1 MISVVGV
8 TFRNEGKI
16 IYFDPNSIEMVV
28 GSHVIADT
36 ERGTGFATVI
46 MPPKEVDEKHVR
58 LPLYKILRLATDEDE
73 KIYRENNEKEK
84 EAYRICREKIE
95 IHSLEMKLVDVEYMF
110 DRSKV
115 IFYFTADGRVD
126 FRELIKDL
134 AGILRTRIELR
145 QIGVRDET
153 KLVGGFGICGRPLCC
168 NMYMNE
174 FAPVSIKMAKEQN
187 LSLNP
192 TKISGACGRLMCCLK
207 NEQETYEYLNS
218 KLPNVGAYVT
228 TPDGLKGEVSSV
240 SVLRQRV
247 KVLVEVDDEK
257 EIREYQVDELSFRS
271 RRKDNDLSEEEKQ
284 QLKEE
289 GFDSDKLEEKDSSAG
304 DGKSEDGENGNNRK
318 NRNRNDRYSK
328 NGNRENRD
336 NKDNRD
342 KKDNR
347 ENKEYRDNRDNKDNR
362 ENRDNGE
369 SKENRDN
376 KENKE
381 NRDNK
386 ENKDN
391 RDGRNRKYNRRDY
404 KKDDAQFIIKDDA
417 HGDTGRRSGNAEGQ
431 KKEGFNKDRS
441 KDFVREQNKDKNI
454 DKNHYRDKNQE
465 QGKNFHNKNFKNRN
479 KNYNGNRKGGNGGNG
494 GDGHRDGGNEG

>member
-1 MISVVGV
+1 MINVVGV

-16 IYFDPNSIEMVV
+16 TYFDPNSLEMSV

-36 ERGTGFATVI
+36 DKGASLATVI

-58 LPLYKILRLATDEDE
+58 LPLYKILRLATEEDM
-73 KIYRENNEKEK
+73 KTYHENIDKEK

-95 IHSLEMKLVDVEYMF
+95 FHGLEMKLVDVEYIF

-134 AGILRTRIELR
+134 AGIFRTRIELR

-153 KLVGGFGICGRPLCC
+153 KLVGGLGICGRPLCC
-168 NMYMNE
+168 NVYMNE

-228 TPDGLKGEVSSV
+228 TPEGLKGEVSAV

-257 EIREYQVDELSFRS
+257 EIREYSVDELTFRS
-271 RRKDNDLSEEEKQ
+271 RKKDSDLSEEEKQ
-284 QLKEE
+284 QLKAE
-289 GFDSDKLEEKDSSAG
+289 GFDADTIEEKETSRDGEKSSEE
-304 DGKSEDGENGNNRK
+304 DGKNNRRNKYKNDKQNHGKDFKNNRK
-318 NRNRNDRYSK
+318 ESSE
-328 NGNRENRD
+328 NRENGD
-336 NKDNRD
+336 RD
-342 KKDNR
+342 KKPVNSNR
-347 ENKEYRDNRDNKDNR
+347 
-362 ENRDNGE
+362 
-369 SKENRDN
+369 
-376 KENKE
+376 
-381 NRDNK
+381 
-386 ENKDN
+386 
-391 RDGRNRKYNRRDY
+391 
-404 KKDDAQFIIKDDA
+404 
-417 HGDTGRRSGNAEGQ
+417 Q
-431 KKEGFNKDRS
+431 KKEGYSKEHP

-454 DKNHYRDKNQE
+454 DKNHYRDKNGE
-465 QGKNFHNKNFKNRN
+465 QGKNYHNKNYKNHN
-479 KNYNGNRKGGNGGNG
+479 KNYNKKGNNG
-494 GDGHRDGGNEG
+494 HKDGGNES